1 METLIKAGR
10 LIFGIGLTG
19 LALLQFYFPGF
30 RPVFIPSWPGWLPDP
45 QLFIYLS
52 SVGLII
58 CAASIVF
65 NFKPKKT
72 HLILGCVFLAL
83 LLVFHIPFHIVQS
96 TTSLGGWTNTFKIL
110 AFSGSAFIVA
120 GSYAYNETDNNAKP
134 FLERLIPLGSIF
146 FGIMMFVFGV
156 DHFLYYQFVETLVPR
171 WIPYPLFWTYFAG
184 IALIGAGVSFIFRIK
199 VKLIG
204 ILTSIMLFAWFL
216 VLHVPRAATMPP
228 EADNGNEI
236 TSVFQALAFSGVALV
251 MALNAERTSA

>member
-10 LIFGIGLTG
+10 LIFAIGLAG
-19 LALLQFYFPGF
+19 LGLLQFYFPGF

-45 QLFIYLS
+45 QFFIYLS

-72 HLILGCVFLAL
+72 HLILGYVFLAL
-83 LLVFHIPFHIVQS
+83 LLVFHIPVHIVQS

-120 GSYAYNETDNNAKP
+120 GSYAHNETDNSQL
-134 FLERLIPLGSIF
+134 FLQRLIPLGSIF

-184 IALIGAGVSFIFRIK
+184 IVLIGAGVSFIFRIK

-204 ILTSIMLFAWFL
+204 ILTSIMLFTWFL
-216 VLHVPRAATMPP
+216 ILHIPRAVTMPP
-228 EADNGNEI
+228 DADNGNEI

-251 MALNAERTSA
+251 IALDAERR